1 VYSILKDRI
10 VIFKILEIRLKN
22 RELVQRGK
30 LKKKKKEKDAATCK
44 INVISTNLIGLEQ
57 KCGHVYFQTV
67 MLASANF
74 NLF

>member
-44 INVISTNLIGLEQ
+44 L
-57 KCGHVYFQTV
+57 
-67 MLASANF
+67 M
-74 NLF
+74 